1 MKKTKILTTI
11 NLCIS
16 AFACLLFI
24 FNQLCNLRF
33 LGLWVAWILSGYAF
47 ALLVGPISVV
57 FSCIST
63 AITCISTAISCDTQK
78 DSPKRVKYIVTN
90 IICTVIIGLLLL
102 SCFMIRGTLTWA

>member
-1 MKKTKILTTI
+1 MKKANILTTI

-33 LGLWVAWILSGYAF
+33 LGLWAAWNLSGYAF
-47 ALLVGPISVV
+47 ALLVGPVSVG

-63 AITCISTAISCDTQK
+63 AISFDMQK

-90 IICTVIIGLLLL
+90 IICTVIVGLLLL

>member
-33 LGLWVAWILSGYAF
+33 LGLWVAWNLSGYAF
-47 ALLVGPISVV
+47 ALLVGPVSVI
-57 FSCIST
+57 FS
-63 AITCISTAISCDTQK
+63 CISTAISCDMQK
-78 DSPKRVKYIVTN
+78 DSPKRVKDIVTN
-90 IICTVIIGLLLL
+90 IICTVIVGLLLL

>member
-1 MKKTKILTTI
+1 MKKAKILTTI

-33 LGLWVAWILSGYAF
+33 LGLWVAWNLSGYAF

-63 AITCISTAISCDTQK
+63 AISCDTRK

-102 SCFMIRGTLTWA
+102 SCFLIRETLTWA

>member
-11 NLCIS
+11 NLCFS
-16 AFACLLFI
+16 VLACLLFI

-33 LGLWVAWILSGYAF
+33 LGLWVAWNLSGYAF
-47 ALLVGPISVV
+47 AFLVGPVSIV

-63 AITCISTAISCDTQK
+63 AISCDMQK

-90 IICTVIIGLLLL
+90 IICTVIVGLLLL

>member
-1 MKKTKILTTI
+1 MKKAKSLTTI

-16 AFACLLFI
+16 AFACLLFV

-33 LGLWVAWILSGYAF
+33 LGLWVAWNLSGYAF
-47 ALLVGPISVV
+47 TLLVGPISVV

-63 AITCISTAISCDTQK
+63 AISCGMQK
-78 DSPKRVKYIVTN
+78 DSPKRIKYIVTN

-102 SCFMIRGTLTWA
+102 SCFVIRGTLTWA